1 MATISKSDKR
11 IRIMLVEDHILMRM
25 GLVCAAQVE
34 PDMVVVAETEDSQG
48 ALSCFREH
56 RPDVTIV
63 DLRLGGDD
71 GMAVIKLLRQESSEA
86 RILVLTSYG
95 GGDDVSRAIENGVLG
110 YVLKSMPVARVLE
123 AVRAIHAGGQYFP
136 QEIANCLNER
146 IRSQLSTRELEVLRL
161 ISQGRSNKEIASVLG
176 IAEGTVKVHATHIFA
191 KLGALDRMQ
200 AITIAVKRKILQ
212 ME

>member
-1 MATISKSDKR
+1 MPTISKSDKR

>member
-1 MATISKSDKR
+1 MATISKTDKR

-25 GLVCAAQVE
+25 GLLCAAQVE

-48 ALSCFREH
+48 ALASFREH

-71 GMAVIKLLRQESSEA
+71 GMAVIKMLRQESAEA

-95 GGDDVSRAIENGVLG
+95 GGDDVSRAVENGAMG

-136 QEIANCLNER
+136 QEIANRLNER

-161 ISQGRSNKEIASVLG
+161 ISQGRSNKEIASALG

>member
-1 MATISKSDKR
+1 MATISKTDKR

-48 ALSCFREH
+48 ALAGFREH

-71 GMAVIKLLRQESSEA
+71 GMAVIKMLRQESAES

-95 GGDDVSRAIENGVLG
+95 GGDDVSRAVENGAMG

-136 QEIANCLNER
+136 QEIAR
-146 IRSQLSTRELEVLRL
+146 
-161 ISQGRSNKEIASVLG
+161 
-176 IAEGTVKVHATHIFA
+176 
-191 KLGALDRMQ
+191 
-200 AITIAVKRKILQ
+200 
-212 ME
+212 

>member
-1 MATISKSDKR
+1 MATISKTDKR

-25 GLVCAAQVE
+25 GLVSAAQVE

-48 ALSCFREH
+48 ALAGFREH

-63 DLRLGGDD
+63 DLRLGGED
-71 GMAVIKLLRQESSEA
+71 GMAVIKLLRQESPEA

-95 GGDDVSRAIENGVLG
+95 GGDDVSRAVENGALG

-136 QEIANCLNER
+136 QEIANRLNER
-146 IRSQLSTRELEVLRL
+146 IRSQLSSRELEVLRL
-161 ISQGRSNKEIASVLG
+161 ISQGRSNKEIASALG

-212 ME
+212 IE

>member
-1 MATISKSDKR
+1 MPTISKSDKR

-95 GGDDVSRAIENGVLG
+95 GGDDVSRAVENGVLG

-136 QEIANCLNER
+136 QEIANRLNER

-161 ISQGRSNKEIASVLG
+161 ISQGKSNKEIASALG